1 MGQQL
6 CDHGKGH
13 FHGYS
18 QHSSPNHTVKKKLQ
32 ICLDPKDLN
41 EALEHEPYYSRSVDE
56 LIAKFQDATV
66 FSIVDMKKGYWMVV
80 LHPDSRKLTCMA
92 LDIGCYQWT
101 RLPMGSIVAADIF
114 QKKLDSIFI
123 NQKGITGIAD
133 DMVIYG
139 KDTVEHDRNFL
150 RFMEICRK
158 NNLRLNKDK
167 LQFRQDSVSFFGHSW
182 SKDGMCADPKKV
194 AAITSMEFPPDKE
207 TCRSFLGMV
216 NYLNR
221 YSPRLAELTD
231 SLREM
236 CPEGKHYDTTNKEA
250 IRDFHLI
257 QQEVGKKVILP
268 YFDIREDTILQTDA
282 SQKGLGA
289 VLLQKEYQCILLP
302 EP

>member
-1 MGQQL
+1 M
-6 CDHGKGH
+6 
-13 FHGYS
+13 
-18 QHSSPNHTVKKKLQ
+18 
-32 ICLDPKDLN
+32 
-41 EALEHEPYYSRSVDE
+41 
-56 LIAKFQDATV
+56 

-92 LDIGCYQWT
+92 LDIGRYQWT

-114 QKKLDSIFI
+114 QKKLDSIFV
-123 NQKGITGIAD
+123 NQPGITGIAD

-139 KDTVEHDRNFL
+139 KNTVEHDRNFL
-150 RFMEICRK
+150 RFMELCRK

-167 LQFRQDSVSFFGHSW
+167 LQFWQDSVSFFGHSW
-182 SKDGMCADPKKV
+182 SKDGMCADLKKV

-221 YSPRLAELTD
+221 YSPWLAELTD

-236 CPEGKHYDTTNKEA
+236 CPEGKHYNTKDKEA

-268 YFDIREDTILQTDA
+268 YFDIRAGYNTPNRCLTKGIRHCIA
-282 SQKGLGA
+282 SKGSTC
-289 VLLQKEYQCILLP
+289 VFCFKSPHQDREEFLP
-302 EP
+302 EFGKGGAWYNIWNGKIPLFPIWQAFCIAD